1 MKYDVIVVGGGII
14 GVCSAYFLAKS
25 GQKVLLLERGEI
37 GQGTTANSFAW
48 ANATSKTTD
57 QTYHD
62 LNAMGLAGYHALL
75 AEFGADALG
84 IRTGGALQIADPDD
98 VSALQSLRAQA
109 TALAEYGH
117 PSRWIDTAE
126 LRRLEPNLKLP
137 NTAQALFSPDDL
149 CINAPHFTRFIADQT
164 RSLGGQIFEHCAAET
179 LLADDDGVVTG
190 LTCDRGDLRADNVLV
205 TTGPDTAQ
213 TLSTLTGYDGFNS
226 GFPMQKVSGLLLTT
240 PPVAPDLLGRLIYGF
255 AANEVHILPEG
266 VCDTGR
272 AGGTGGVC
280 DTGGVCGTGSAG
292 STGRAGDT
300 SRAGG
305 GIKIGADAVDGLIAE
320 DQSPQNL
327 RRAGQI
333 LLERAAKLL
342 PALAT
347 INIDDCQLGIGVRA
361 YPNDGIS
368 IAGPMPAAH
377 GLYLIATHSGI
388 TLAPAIG
395 RMMAETIQTGQMPDP
410 LEPFGLQRFS
420 GFS

>member
-14 GVCSAYFLAKS
+14 GVCSAYFLVKS

-37 GQGTTANSFAW
+37 AQGTTANSFAW
-48 ANATSKTTD
+48 VNATSKTSD
-57 QTYHD
+57 RAYHD

-84 IRTGGALQIADPDD
+84 IRAGGSLQIADTSDA
-98 VSALQSLRAQA
+98 SAFQSLRAQA
-109 TALAEYGH
+109 TALAGYGH
-117 PSRWIDTAE
+117 HARWIETAE

-137 NTAQALFSPDDL
+137 NTAQALFAADDL
-149 CINAPHFTRFIADQT
+149 CINAPHFTRFIASQI
-164 RSLGGQIFEHCAAET
+164 RRLGGQIFDHCAAKT

-190 LTCDRGDLRADNVLV
+190 LGCDRGDLRADNVLI
-205 TTGPDTAQ
+205 TTGPDTAE

-240 PPVAPDLLGRLIYGF
+240 PPVAPDFLGRLVYGF
-255 AANEVHILPEG
+255 AANEVHILPES
-266 VCDTGR
+266 
-272 AGGTGGVC
+272 AGGTGGTRN
-280 DTGGVCGTGSAG
+280 TGGAG
-292 STGRAGDT
+292 STGSTGST
-300 SRAGG
+300 G

-327 RRAGQI
+327 RRAGRM
-333 LLERAAKLL
+333 LLQRAAKLL
-342 PALAT
+342 PELAML
-347 INIDDCQLGIGVRA
+347 NIDDCRFGIGVRA

-368 IAGPMPAAH
+368 IAGQMPAAR

-395 RMMAETIQTGQMPDP
+395 RLMAEMIGTGQVPEP
-410 LEPFGLQRFS
+410 LKPFGLQRFS